1 MKHFST
7 LSLLVCLMIFGFSE
21 EIFSGCYRRCMKQIK
36 KPFRDPQSCLVRLGL
51 KKFSKYFLGKG
62 GEIADAVIP
71 GSLKECVEKNNKA
84 TNTLKAMDKDC
95 LVKCKSNVYKKFRK

>member
-21 EIFSGCYRRCMKQIK
+21 EIFSLCYSRCMKHIK
-36 KPFRDPQSCLVRLGL
+36 KPFRDPQSCLVR
-51 KKFSKYFLGKG
+51 KG